1 MYVFIYYLFNVFRD
15 SAILILHFANLN
27 KPNNI
32 HLFSQNNLQSWQ
44 IPFALIWAHIF
55 HEDVDSDL
63 TVIVYCVFQKYSYWS
78 KHRISFLF
86 LVEETLM
93 FSFHLVCYHASV
105 LFICQLFSVQTKIN
119 IPRIFVHL
127 PHITMNVQFVCCP
140 EFCQVLC
147 YFYWMFPLPSLCLWL
162 CVMSQVLNFLPL
174 SLSMVGLLMGF
185 CKWLPSK
192 LAVPYFLVT
201 SCCLSVVHLLLFCNF
216 LKSLTLSV
224 LN

>member
-44 IPFALIWAHIF
+44 LPFALIWAHIV

-78 KHRISFLF
+78 KHRISFFF

-93 FSFHLVCYHASV
+93 FSIHLVCYHASV
-105 LFICQLFSVQTKIN
+105 LFICQLFSVQTKIK

-127 PHITMNVQFVCCP
+127 PHITMNVQFC
-140 EFCQVLC
+140 VLS
-147 YFYWMFPLPSLCLWL
+147 WILPSSLLLLLDVSSSLIMSVTLCHEP
-162 CVMSQVLNFLPL
+162 SSEL
-174 SLSMVGLLMGF
+174 SATVTEYGRAPYGLL
-185 CKWLPSK
+185 
-192 LAVPYFLVT
+192 
-201 SCCLSVVHLLLFCNF
+201 
-216 LKSLTLSV
+216 
-224 LN
+224 